1 MKAINRLPRYA
12 AMLGTLGHEARLAVL
27 RLLLAHHPA
36 GLVPSEIQEK
46 TGVPASTLSRHLD
59 LLRRHGL
66 VDRRREGKYLRYSI
80 HEANLRE
87 LLGFLLEECCSA
99 CGTFRAPRP

>member
-1 MKAINRLPRYA
+1 MKSTNRIARFA
-12 AMLGTLGHEARLAVL
+12 SMLGTLGHEARLSVL

-66 VDRRREGKYLRYSI
+66 IDRRREGRFLRYRI

-87 LLGFLLEECCSA
+87 LLAFLLEECCSA
-99 CGTFRAPRP
+99 CGLRLRKA